1 MHVTPSL
8 PPLKR
13 VPPGAWVALAWC
25 ASTLFTVLAR
35 IRLPGQNG
43 PNEVAAAQFYR
54 WDGLLFF
61 TVACVLALAGSA
73 WLGRRPLAALTLL
86 LAAGALFTTNLAVTA
101 IQLAQ
106 YLAVDVALYFIAAG
120 RSRRTGTTGLA
131 MALAVLAAWLTGRL
145 VQGWGIGTLVELTV
159 ALTVVVAWLLGDA
172 SRRTRV
178 HAEQLRARA
187 AGQAVTDERLRI
199 AREMHDMVAHSIGII
214 ALQAGAAARV
224 AHTQP
229 DAAREAMTAVETAGR
244 ETLAGLRRMLVAL
257 READHGDGRDL
268 LPGTSPDGHSGSS
281 GDTGGHSGSSG
292 GIGGH
297 SGSSGDPR
305 GHSGSSGDP
314 GGHRGSSGDIGGH
327 SGSSGD
333 PRGHSGP
340 SGDPGG
346 HPGSSGVPG
355 GHSGPSG
362 DPGGRISGTIHGAD
376 GSDGPHGPQGPG
388 GDGESAPPGPSGG
401 SGFGSGPGES
411 DLPGA
416 AAGDRFGT
424 VQSAATRP
432 AEGLADLERL
442 AAAATAAGVRVD
454 LRWTGERRQLP
465 ADVDLSAFRIVQESV
480 TNVLR
485 HAATTVCR
493 VTVDHR
499 DTEVAVEITDDG
511 RGRGSTTD
519 TGFGLIGM
527 RERAALLHGEFTAGP
542 RPEGG
547 FRVSARL
554 PLPATGRAGAR

>member
-8 PPLKR
+8 PSLRR

-25 ASTLFTVLAR
+25 AGTVFTFLAR

-43 PNEVAAAQFYR
+43 PNELAAAQFYR
-54 WDGLLFF
+54 WDGMLFL

-73 WLGRRPLAALTLL
+73 WLGRRPLTALALL
-86 LAAGALFTTNLAVTA
+86 LAAGALLTVNLAVGA

-106 YLAVDVALYFIAAG
+106 YLAVDVALYFVAAT
-120 RSRRTGTTGLA
+120 RSRRTGAVGLA
-131 MALAVLAAWLTGRL
+131 MALALLVAWLSVRL
-145 VQGWGIGTLVELTV
+145 LRGWGIGTLVELTV
-159 ALTVVVAWLLGDA
+159 ALTVVVSWLLGDA
-172 SRRTRV
+172 THRTRV
-178 HAEQLRARA
+178 HAEQLRTRA

-224 AHTQP
+224 VHTQP

-257 READHGDGRDL
+257 READHGDQEDQEARTDG
-268 LPGTSPDGHSGSS
+268 PGDG
-281 GDTGGHSGSSG
+281 GDV
-292 GIGGH
+292 
-297 SGSSGDPR
+297 DPR
-305 GHSGSSGDP
+305 DRSREHGSAGTALP
-314 GGHRGSSGDIGGH
+314 A
-327 SGSSGD
+327 
-333 PRGHSGP
+333 
-340 SGDPGG
+340 
-346 HPGSSGVPG
+346 VPG
-355 GHSGPSG
+355 E
-362 DPGGRISGTIHGAD
+362 GGAGTAR
-376 GSDGPHGPQGPG
+376 
-388 GDGESAPPGPSGG
+388 AVPPG
-401 SGFGSGPGES
+401 
-411 DLPGA
+411 
-416 AAGDRFGT
+416 
-424 VQSAATRP
+424 P
-432 AEGLADLERL
+432 AEGLADLDRL

-454 LRWTGERRQLP
+454 IHWTGERRRLP
-465 ADVDLSAFRIVQESV
+465 PDIDLSAFRIVQESV

-511 RGRGSTTD
+511 RGRGSGTD

-527 RERAALLHGEFTAGP
+527 RERAALLHGEFSAGP

-554 PLPATGRAGAR
+554 PLPATGGAGAR